1 MVKLLRLKGDLAQS
15 NKIVK
20 NNFKQPIIIPPKSKI
35 ALAGV
40 DLTVFPRVTASG
52 TITVDEKAIA
62 VDVSKHEPEDLY
74 EELERLINYK
84 AGSIESDRG
93 NDYGARGTGGRLTL
107 TKTEYDISDMR
118 FDSEFDTVEGNPV
131 VDDLGN
137 ISGDNYT
144 VVSEFNVPR
153 SGFVMKGN
161 VTDIGFTGTEACGFE
176 TLDAD
181 GTAMVGVRIRDQ
193 PTVDTISLVG
203 GAPAGTTG
211 YVTATDVPTTGGTG
225 QDCTVDITAVGGQV
239 TAVTVNNAGF
249 GYTAGDILTIN
260 QGGGASDDAEFT
272 VDTVLEVPKYSYVL
286 NNVETETNL
295 DVFADGTDYDTVKL
309 SYNPRTQRIAV
320 AITPNAGNGGATT
333 TYQETITQETYD
345 AYIGRDRDN
354 RLTIFAGDNDLFQM
368 SDCQG
373 TFQGQV
379 VVATEFKLAFGTTDA
394 AVVFRESLGFL
405 YPQYYADNDGTA
417 TITADQSLYAPGIS
431 VAIEPFMLE
440 SYDGARDANY
450 QPNIVYVLHDPDYVG
465 NTVRLDVPTLIPL
478 DINNEKAV
486 NLNQIR
492 VQFYSDLG
500 AEIEFARA
508 PIVTLLILRE
518 NEQI

>member
-1 MVKLLRLKGDLAQS
+1 MVKLLRLKGDLSQS
-15 NKIVK
+15 NKIVR

-52 TITVDEKAIA
+52 TMTIDGQAIA
-62 VDVSKHEPEDLY
+62 VDVSKLEPEDLY

-84 AGSIESDRG
+84 AGSIDADHGNEYAVRG
-93 NDYGARGTGGRLTL
+93 AGGRLTL
-107 TKTEYDISDMR
+107 SKTEYDISDMR
-118 FDSEFDTVEGNPV
+118 FDSEFDATVGNPV
-131 VDDLGN
+131 VDNLGN
-137 ISGDNYT
+137 ISGDAYT
-144 VVSEFNVPR
+144 VVSEFDLPR

-161 VTDIGFTGTEACGFE
+161 VTDLGFTGTEACGFE

-181 GTAMVGVRIRDQ
+181 GAALVGVRIRDQ
-193 PTVDTISLVG
+193 PTVDTVSLNFG
-203 GAPAGTTG
+203 GTTG

-225 QDCTVDITAVGGQV
+225 VGCTVDITAVAGI
-239 TAVTVNNAGF
+239 VTVVAVNEPGF

-260 QGGGASDDAEFT
+260 QGGTASDDALFT
-272 VDTVLEVPKYSYVL
+272 VDTVLDVSKYSYVL

-295 DVFADGTDYDTVKL
+295 SVFADGTDYDSVKI
-309 SYNPRTQRIAV
+309 SYRPQTQRISV
-320 AITPNAGNGGATT
+320 SITPDAGNGGATST
-333 TYQETITQETYD
+333 FYETISQATYD
-345 AYIGRDRDN
+345 AYFGRDKPHRM
-354 RLTIFAGDNDLFQM
+354 TVFAGDNDLFQM
-368 SDCQG
+368 ADCQG
-373 TFQGQV
+373 TFQGHV
-379 VVATEFKLAFGTTDA
+379 LVPTELTLVFASTEAGI
-394 AVVFRESLGFL
+394 VFRESLGFVF
-405 YPQYYADNDGTA
+405 PDYYARSDATA
-417 TITADQSLYAPGIS
+417 TIIGEQGFYSASIS
-431 VAIEPFMLE
+431 IAIEPFMLE